1 VLAIGGAFMAKR
13 IQPCLDASVV
23 MKRDNAFHDS
33 EAVPADQVA
42 TLIVHGKVI
51 WLAGPVRALKQ

>member
-1 VLAIGGAFMAKR
+1 MAKR

-23 MKRDNAFHDS
+23 MKRDNAFHDKKV
-33 EAVPADQVA
+33 VPADQVA
-42 TLIVHGKVI
+42 TLIVLGKVI